1 MSTTFV
7 STDGTSRTE
16 RVAEVYRRGQ
26 AGARGDAYWALGR
39 LLGPTAAWVDGFES
53 LVQQA
58 LESPYESLRG
68 VADDVSRQVAAASLN
83 STAADI
89 AQARL
94 FLGPF
99 ELLVPPYASTYLEQD
114 GRLMGEVSAFVA
126 EFYAEAGI
134 GPGAG
139 PREVPDHVCC
149 ELEFMYY
156 LAYKEASD
164 ADGPWRVRQG
174 RFFDTH
180 LALWAPRFARDLAA
194 SRAHPLYTDVGRYL
208 VDFFAAEAEGLA
220 ANSPS

>member
-7 STDGTSRTE
+7 SIDGTSRTE
-16 RVAEVYRRGQ
+16 AYRRGQ

-39 LLGPTAAWVDGFES
+39 LLGPTAGWVDDFES
-53 LVQQA
+53 LVAQA
-58 LESPYESLRG
+58 LGSPYDSLRG
-68 VADDVSRQVAAASLN
+68 VADDVSRQVAAASLD
-83 STAADI
+83 STSADV

-99 ELLVPPYASTYLEQD
+99 ELLVSPYASTYLEHD

-126 EFYAEAGI
+126 ELYAEAGI
-134 GPGAG
+134 GPGVG

-149 ELEFMYY
+149 ELELMYY
-156 LAYKEASD
+156 LAYKEASA

-180 LALWAPRFARDLAA
+180 LGLWAPRFARELAA

-208 VDFFAAEAEGLA
+208 VEFLAAEAEVFA
-220 ANSPS
+220 SEPPS